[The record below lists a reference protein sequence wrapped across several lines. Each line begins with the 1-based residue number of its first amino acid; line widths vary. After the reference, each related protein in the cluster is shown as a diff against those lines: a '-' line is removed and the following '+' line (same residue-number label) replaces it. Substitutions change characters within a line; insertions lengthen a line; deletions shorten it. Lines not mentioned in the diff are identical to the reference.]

1 MVPVKNGVIPEAPE
15 GEHSSQD
22 GTLLD
27 GTGVPVAD
35 EPPEP
40 VRPED
45 VMPALPNVLDR
56 VLAAD
61 PVTDEAPETELPDPV
76 PVPVTVAEFDGVAV
90 PEVAVVA
97 VVVGKPTAP

>member
-1 MVPVKNGVIPEAPE
+1 LVPVKNGVIPEAPE

-45 VMPALPNVLDR
+45 VVPALPASIGWAYAQAQDANDR
-56 VLAAD
+56 AKRD
-61 PVTDEAPETELPDPV
+61 TEGREQREPPHQRG
-76 PVPVTVAEFDGVAV
+76 PHRAMVAQCR
-90 PEVAVVA
+90 
-97 VVVGKPTAP
+97 